1 MLIAASV
8 TAAALLISYLF
19 DSGKTKMGVRKG
31 MKMFLN
37 ILPMFLN
44 TLIIVS
50 IFLYL
55 VPQELLI
62 KWMGSGSGW
71 TGIAIAGAL
80 GSVSLI
86 PGIIAY
92 PLCGILYKNG
102 VSYEVIAVFITTLMM
117 VGVLTLPLEAK
128 YFGLRT
134 SIVRNML
141 SLAGA
146 LVIGLIV
153 GAAL

>member
-1 MLIAASV
+1 MLIAVSV
-8 TAAALLISYLF
+8 TAAAVLISF
-19 DSGKTKMGVRKG
+19 ISDSGKTMKGLRIGAKML
-31 MKMFLN
+31 LN

-44 TLIIVS
+44 TLIIISVV
-50 IFLYL
+50 LYL

-71 TGIAIAGAL
+71 TGTAIAGAL

-102 VSYEVIAVFITTLMM
+102 VSYQVIAVFITTLMM

-128 YFGLRT
+128 YFGMRT
-134 SIVRNML
+134 SLVRNAL

-153 GAAL
+153 GAVL